1 MAKVA
6 AEAAGRQA
14 ASFVLGCVAAL
25 TVVVLILQ
33 RRPEE
38 LTRPRA
44 PVQFFG
50 STRSSS
56 SPSAIRTRRDLVFRI
71 PVDGDRCS

>member
-25 TVVVLILQ
+25 TLVLILQ
-33 RRPEE
+33 RRPDE

-71 PVDGDRCS
+71 PVDGDRCG

>member
-25 TVVVLILQ
+25 TLGL
-33 RRPEE
+33 
-38 LTRPRA
+38 L
-44 PVQFFG
+44 
-50 STRSSS
+50 
-56 SPSAIRTRRDLVFRI
+56 
-71 PVDGDRCS
+71 